1 VKVTRRQRRS
11 EFKSVRIDAEL
22 RARLREAARMTRVS
36 ESELVRDAVAR
47 YVEGILGDRLDRRL
61 ADIIG
66 VGVGGSGHSRR
77 TGEAFTTLLRKRH
90 P

>member
-66 VGVGGSGHSRR
+66 VGVGGSGH
-77 TGEAFTTLLRKRH
+77 